1 MGQKEEFSLLL
12 KKSNFVTPPAF
23 VAPGLTHLIFN
34 LLILYVFVFAVVK
47 NIETSCQEKQYV
59 TFLDA
64 SALFVAP

>member
-1 MGQKEEFSLLL
+1 MFAVNFLYCSL
-12 KKSNFVTPPAF
+12 S
-23 VAPGLTHLIFN
+23 GLTHLLFN